1 MKQKLTH
8 LEVFNYFMSKRD
20 FDMAA
25 DLLHNDITVQGKSK
39 ELFLQELRN
48 CKSEFGVGSDLVIV
62 TGPCTCATHEG
73 LYGTSYIDMQS
84 NVFLNLVIQ
93 TKDGEIRD
101 ISRCHSFK
109 KPVLYS
115 SGRSIYFSSA
125 PTFCEMKT
133 ETVF

>member
-1 MKQKLTH
+1 MKQKLTQI
-8 LEVFNYFMSKRD
+8 EVFNYFMSKRD

-25 DLLHNDITVQGKSK
+25 DLLHNDFTVQGKSK

-48 CKSEFGVGSDLVIV
+48 CKNEFSGENDLVVV

-109 KPVLYS
+109 KPVLFS
-115 SGRSIYFSSA
+115 SGRSICFSSV
-125 PTFCEMKT
+125 PTFCEEKT
-133 ETVF
+133 TNVF